1 MRLAW
6 IILGNV
12 LMSFAYAFLT
22 VPQKIINGGVT
33 SFSLILSGF
42 TGVDTA
48 VLANGITLVFLLLC
62 LLCLGKEYFTRSIV
76 GALCY
81 MASFSFFHSLNIC
94 LIPERPAAVVAAA
107 VLVGTGYFLCISQHS
122 TGVSFDTLAP
132 LPPDQRGRRH
142 VRDQPERSHPG
153 RPVLRAGIR
162 PLRHCLHS
170 HPGRDPG
177 AVDEALEEKGRQ
189 LILFLSRKCLRGFP
203 RRHFDGLGEISSS

>member
-1 MRLAW
+1 MRLAR

-33 SFSLILSGF
+33 SFSLILSGL

-81 MASFSFFHSLNIC
+81 MASFTFFHSLDIC
-94 LIPERPAAVVAAA
+94 LIRERPAAVVAAA
-107 VLVGTGYFLCISQHS
+107 VMVGTGYFLCISQHS
-122 TGVSFDTLAP
+122 TGVSFDTLALILNHRCP
-132 LPPDQRGRRH
+132 RISVAGAMFVINL
-142 VRDQPERSHPG
+142 S
-153 RPVLRAGIR
+153 VLI
-162 PLRHCLHS
+162 L
-170 HPGRDPG
+170 G
-177 AVDEALEEKGRQ
+177 AVYYGLESVLFGIAFIAIQAVTLELWMKLWKKKGG
-189 LILFLSRKCLRGFP
+189 C
-203 RRHFDGLGEISSS
+203 

>member
-1 MRLAW
+1 MRLAR

-33 SFSLILSGF
+33 SFSLILSGL

-81 MASFSFFHSLNIC
+81 MASFTFFPALDIC
-94 LIPERPAAVVAAA
+94 LIRERPAAVVAAA
-107 VLVGTGYFLCISQHS
+107 VMVGTGYFLCISQHS
-122 TGVSFDTLAP
+122 TGVSFDTLA
-132 LPPDQRGRRH
+132 
-142 VRDQPERSHPG
+142 
-153 RPVLRAGIR
+153 
-162 PLRHCLHS
+162 
-170 HPGRDPG
+170 
-177 AVDEALEEKGRQ
+177 
-189 LILFLSRKCLRGFP
+189 LILNHHCPRISVAGAMFVINLSVLILGALYY
-203 RRHFDGLGEISSS
+203 GLESVLFGIAFTAIQAVTLELWMKLWKKKGGC

>member
-1 MRLAW
+1 MRLAR

-33 SFSLILSGF
+33 SFSLILSGL

-81 MASFSFFHSLNIC
+81 MASFTFFHSLDIC
-94 LIPERPAAVVAAA
+94 LIRERPAAVVAAA
-107 VLVGTGYFLCISQHS
+107 VMVGTGYFLCISQHS
-122 TGVSFDTLAP
+122 TGVSFDTLA
-132 LPPDQRGRRH
+132 
-142 VRDQPERSHPG
+142 
-153 RPVLRAGIR
+153 
-162 PLRHCLHS
+162 
-170 HPGRDPG
+170 
-177 AVDEALEEKGRQ
+177 
-189 LILFLSRKCLRGFP
+189 LILNHRCPRISVAGAMFVINLSVLILGALYY
-203 RRHFDGLGEISSS
+203 GLESVLFGIAFTAIQAVTLELWMKLWKKKGGC

>member
-1 MRLAW
+1 MRLAR

-33 SFSLILSGF
+33 SFSLILSGL

-81 MASFSFFHSLNIC
+81 MASFTFFHSLDIC
-94 LIPERPAAVVAAA
+94 LIRERPAAVVAAA
-107 VLVGTGYFLCISQHS
+107 VMVGTGYFLCISQHS
-122 TGVSFDTLAP
+122 TGVSFDTLALILNHRCP
-132 LPPDQRGRRH
+132 RISVAGAMFVINL
-142 VRDQPERSHPG
+142 S
-153 RPVLRAGIR
+153 VLI
-162 PLRHCLHS
+162 L
-170 HPGRDPG
+170 G
-177 AVDEALEEKGRQ
+177 AVYYGLESVLFGIAFTAIQAVTLELWMKLWKKKGG
-189 LILFLSRKCLRGFP
+189 C
-203 RRHFDGLGEISSS
+203 

>member
-33 SFSLILSGF
+33 SFSLILSGL

-81 MASFSFFHSLNIC
+81 MASFTFFHSLDIC
-94 LIPERPAAVVAAA
+94 LIRERPAAVVAAA
-107 VLVGTGYFLCISQHS
+107 VMVGTGYFLCISQHS
-122 TGVSFDTLAP
+122 TGVSFDTLALILNHRCP
-132 LPPDQRGRRH
+132 RISVAGAMFVINL
-142 VRDQPERSHPG
+142 S
-153 RPVLRAGIR
+153 VLI
-162 PLRHCLHS
+162 L
-170 HPGRDPG
+170 G
-177 AVDEALEEKGRQ
+177 AVYYGLESVLFGIAFTAIQAVTLELWMKLWKKKGG
-189 LILFLSRKCLRGFP
+189 S
-203 RRHFDGLGEISSS
+203 